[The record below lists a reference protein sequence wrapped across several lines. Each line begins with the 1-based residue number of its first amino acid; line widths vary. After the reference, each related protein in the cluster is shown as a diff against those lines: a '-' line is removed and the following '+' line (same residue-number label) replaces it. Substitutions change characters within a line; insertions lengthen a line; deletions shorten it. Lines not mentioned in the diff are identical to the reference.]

1 MILALVLVNV
11 AQQGRGYTKG
21 KAASVF
27 GRIVNLLSGA
37 APAAL
42 GRSFRPE

>member
-1 MILALVLVNV
+1 MILALVLVSV
-11 AQQGRGYTKG
+11 VQQGHGYTKG
-21 KAASVF
+21 KATSVL

-37 APAAL
+37 APTAL